1 MDELPARLSKSEVKY
16 RISVQLAEPADV
28 VNDPTVVWADTRQVV
43 ELGVLTLNAMHANGD
58 AFAKGT
64 MFNPLALVEG
74 IEVSDDPIL
83 LARPG
88 AYAVSFGRRLQ
99 SK

>member
-1 MDELPARLSKSEVKY
+1 
-16 RISVQLAEPADV
+16 
-28 VNDPTVVWADTRQVV
+28 VV
-43 ELGVLTLNAMHANGD
+43 ELGVLSVNAMHVDGE
-58 AFAKGT
+58 AFAKGA

-99 SK
+99 SQ